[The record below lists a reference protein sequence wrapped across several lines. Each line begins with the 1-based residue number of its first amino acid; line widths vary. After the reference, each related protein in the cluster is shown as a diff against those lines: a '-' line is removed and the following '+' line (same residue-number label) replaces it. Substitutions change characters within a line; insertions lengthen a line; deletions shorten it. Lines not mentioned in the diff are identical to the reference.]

1 MKKKTLWLLLSM
13 VGASAWGQKAV
24 ERSAILQLHEW
35 KQIYE
40 TYVPD
45 AAVIDSLRNKVAG
58 FRADV
63 YFGFWCDDSKKHVP
77 VFLKIV
83 DSLNVPEFAVNFF
96 EVDKKSVS
104 GQKYYAPGT
113 LVEKVPTFIFYR
125 RDSESGRIVEN
136 PKDSLLMDMM
146 LIMF

>member
-1 MKKKTLWLLLSM
+1 MKKRTLWILLIM
-13 VGASAWGQKAV
+13 AGASLWGQKAV
-24 ERSAILQLHEW
+24 ERSAILQLPEW

-45 AAVIDSLRNKVAG
+45 AAVIDSLRGRVAG

-63 YFGFWCDDSKKHVP
+63 YFGSWCDDSKNHVP

-83 DSLNVPEFAVNFF
+83 DSLNVPEFTVNFF
-96 EVDKKSVS
+96 EVDKKSAS
-104 GQKYYAPGT
+104 GQKYYAPEA

-125 RDSESGRIVEN
+125 QDSESGRIVEN
-136 PKDSLLMDMM
+136 PKDSILMDMM
-146 LIMF
+146 LILF